1 MTVLRLEQIRRD
13 LVIAW
18 SGLPPDDLELLQ
30 SLRHVIAR
38 RRGFHVAVDV
48 QDAAIDADI
57 EGVTSG
63 IAALQDAVGSS
74 GLLARVAQDRV
85 VQAERLGELTIGLGI
100 VDACREVGDVERPDP
115 LAARTERR
123 AFGRSATGERLR
135 EPGKDDRLLSHEV
148 GEPVGLPVRAGK
160 GERGRQI
167 AHTWLLRSR
176 AGGGCGEAK
185 RDERHPRHLHM

>member
-1 MTVLRLEQIRRD
+1 MSPLQKTAFCLFPSLALRPPPAYSPPVGQSLTGSISREGRESAVTVLRLEQIRRD

-100 VDACREVGDVERPDP
+100 VDACREVGDVEPPDP
-115 LAARTERR
+115 LASETVRR
-123 AFGRSATGERLR
+123 G
-135 EPGKDDRLLSHEV
+135 V
-148 GEPVGLPVRAGK
+148 
-160 GERGRQI
+160 
-167 AHTWLLRSR
+167 
-176 AGGGCGEAK
+176 
-185 RDERHPRHLHM
+185 